1 MTLKYPHYVV
11 DNECWVSD
19 YIVLAKGIESL
30 FIEKVLLSVT
40 ITESISKI
48 LASTM
53 NSVDALVLDSIFII

>member
-1 MTLKYPHYVV
+1 MTLKYPRYVV